1 MDSFSSV
8 DAANNNSMTLTAKPH
23 AFAGA
28 VLTPK
33 HARELTP
40 SLCLAITSALA
51 EQAYRKDAIPY
62 TSWITEAWRVLGWS
76 EPSAALFWEFTT
88 MYHSLYL
95 AGRAHASDFQEANHI
110 PPILSCGSTS
120 SMGSGTTH
128 QTERPLGFD
137 KKKLASS
144 ASAKELP
151 VWLVGTFLLL
161 HCEEMAYLRNL
172 SGQDERRFYGSSS
185 TNPTAGEGSLLT
197 NSKVDFTSLL
207 KNPSLSPRTRLH
219 AGWGSNDNSHCTAYL
234 LRQLR
239 KILLL
244 SAVSHNPD
252 AVRACMHLA
261 AIPSPAPTPPSERT
275 KKQAWKKYSADEIR
289 RQHDD
294 EHGNV
299 GLSVRL
305 TMEDL
310 ERLHFLLQPQAGGG
324 IEDAPLRIGDFLWSS
339 IYGSP
344 VPPTASIPLGDVER
358 EIQKHLELELLMAGG
373 DQDDK
378 EDVSTDD
385 EEAASSALA
394 NLALTDKTGKESDRA
409 KRTPHSY
416 QKELSYVHLRAT
428 TILLK
433 PQHHDASSGASAAS
447 GEPQMTTNQMASNP
461 RLHDVVISDCSD
473 VHMYLLQPFEHV
485 TIAAC
490 TNCTIVVGAV
500 AGLLHVVDCEK
511 TKITAAA
518 RRILVSNSSDVQ
530 LNVFTPSPPL
540 LVGDNRT
547 CQFAPYNTYY
557 DGLHA
562 DILASGLG
570 AAVVQESHSPFHGN
584 KALEADGSSP
594 TLQCASNKWKQPL
607 ELSKLEI
614 PQVPLMGGNSPGGTP
629 TSPTGSASPGADDK
643 AVSGGKPGTGNDPAC
658 LHAPILLPASEFQVL
673 FVPWES
679 EASKQRRHES
689 KVEEGKDPEAGTS
702 GSQETQYC
710 RLLAEV
716 LQLSPFRLP
725 TEYERRALVLADR
738 MRNIQQ
744 AMQKSLTDEQRERF
758 EEELNRGF
766 REWLV
771 SSGNL
776 RQVLDL
782 FQLERREGL

>member
-1 MDSFSSV
+1 MDSFSSA
-8 DAANNNSMTLTAKPH
+8 DSGAMTLTAKPH

-28 VLTPK
+28 ILTPK

-76 EPSAALFWEFTT
+76 EPSAALFWEITT
-88 MYHSLYL
+88 MYHTLYL
-95 AGRAHASDFQEANHI
+95 ASRAHASDFQEANHI

-128 QTERPLGFD
+128 QTDRPMSFD
-137 KKKLASS
+137 KKKFSTS

-172 SGQDERRFYGSSS
+172 SGQDERRFYGSSAS
-185 TNPTAGEGSLLT
+185 QTSGPEGGLLT
-197 NSKVDFTSLL
+197 NGNAKVDFTSLL
-207 KNPSLSPRTRLH
+207 KNPSLSPRLH
-219 AGWGSNDNSHCTAYL
+219 AGWNNDNSHCTAYL

-275 KKQAWKKYSADEIR
+275 RRPTWKRHSADEIR

-305 TMEDL
+305 NMEDL

-324 IEDAPLRIGDFLWSS
+324 IDDPPLKIGDYLWSCL
-339 IYGSP
+339 YGSA
-344 VPPTASIPLGDVER
+344 VPPTASIPIGDVER
-358 EIQKHLELELLMAGG
+358 EVRRHLELELLMAGG
-373 DQDDK
+373 DQDNK

-385 EEAASSALA
+385 EEATSSALA
-394 NLALTDKTGKESDRA
+394 NLALTDKAGKDSERA
-409 KRTPHSY
+409 KLPPGY
-416 QKELSYVHLRAT
+416 QKELSYMHLRGT

-433 PQHHDASSGASAAS
+433 PQHHEASSGASAAS
-447 GEPQMTTNQMASNP
+447 GEHHMGNTMASNG

-490 TNCTIVVGAV
+490 TNCTVVVGAV
-500 AGLLHVVDCEK
+500 AGMLHVVDCEK
-511 TKITAAA
+511 TKITSAA

-540 LVGDNRT
+540 LVGDNRA
-547 CQFAPYNTYY
+547 CQLAPYNTYY
-557 DGLHA
+557 DGLRE
-562 DILASGLG
+562 DLLATGLG
-570 AAVVQESHSPFHGN
+570 AAVVQENHSPFHGSRVMDTEG
-584 KALEADGSSP
+584 AWPS
-594 TLQCASNKWKQPL
+594 LQCASNKWKQPL

-614 PQVPLMGGNSPGGTP
+614 PQVPLTGGNSPGGSP

-679 EASKQRRHES
+679 EAARQRRLET
-689 KVEEGKDPEAGTS
+689 KAEEAKDGEGGGGGPMDS
-702 GSQETQYC
+702 QYC

-725 TEYERRALVLADR
+725 AEYERRALVLADR

-744 AMQKSLTDEQRERF
+744 AMQKNLTEEQRERF
-758 EEELNRGF
+758 EDELNRGF

-782 FQLERREGL
+782 FQLEKREGL